1 MNDIL
6 IISYAYPIC
15 AMLSLLVLAL
25 HFFSKRQIPVQ
36 RNQMFTAA
44 ILFACADVILEVFSA
59 MVVNNSASVPPVLGY
74 IVLTIFY
81 LLRLSFPLLM
91 IFHSIS
97 VTRSLKRRNLMSI
110 VLMSIPTAVVG
121 AIILLSP
128 LTHHFIY
135 YKNDNYYKGE
145 YFPILSVLTILSA
158 LFSVI
163 YGLAKKSAFQE
174 KGFRVVAGISLL
186 AFGSVMAEASWP
198 RLNVSSIAIATSML
212 LAYLSLKKP
221 ESMIDHTTG
230 LLNLD
235 ALMTYMDE
243 LINREARYYVLV
255 MKVENIRRIN
265 SIFGYTIGSLTL
277 KNVAD
282 FLSTF
287 SPDMKERARLR
298 KNLKVYEGTN
308 GADPKAKEKSEKTV
322 GDARRLERTL
332 PPAWAFRL
340 MSNQFAVVSTSEETH
355 EKILGLLHERFENPW
370 HIRGLE
376 LNLLL
381 TVAEMPE
388 TSSFAEGADLYK
400 AVEIVLPAVPKGD
413 TVTVSE
419 RELAKIERHLMLE
432 SSLEK
437 ALAEDTLDVR
447 FQPILS
453 TATGRY
459 TKVEALARF
468 THDEWGD
475 VPASEFIPIAEKR
488 GLVAQID
495 EFVLRRACEF
505 IKSATDVEIEYVGI
519 NISVTE
525 LASSSFPKKVS
536 AILDEY
542 GIPYRKIVFEITENA
557 LMTSII
563 LMIEN
568 LQELA
573 SMGFRFAV
581 DNLALGKGDI
591 VKLSMLPFSIVKLDR
606 SVLEEVET
614 SARSRIL
621 FENTIDVLKKI
632 EIESVVVGCETT
644 VQSQWISE
652 CSPDGIQGFYYARPM
667 DKNGCLAFIQRNNAQ
682 TPKKPGRDNIIIVTE

>member
-186 AFGSVMAEASWP
+186 ALGSVMAEASWP

-287 SPDMKERARLR
+287 SPDMKERTRLR

-355 EKILGLLHERFENPW
+355 EKILELLRERFENPW

-388 TSSFAEGADLYK
+388 TSSFAEGSDLYK

-432 SSLEK
+432 TSLEK

>member
-186 AFGSVMAEASWP
+186 ALGSVMAEASWP

-355 EKILGLLHERFENPW
+355 EKILELLRERFENPW

-388 TSSFAEGADLYK
+388 TSSFAEGSDLYK

-432 SSLEK
+432 TSLEK

-581 DNLALGKGDI
+581 DNLGLGKGDI

>member
-59 MVVNNSASVPPVLGY
+59 MVVNNSTSVPPVLGY

-186 AFGSVMAEASWP
+186 ALGSVMAEASWP

-355 EKILGLLHERFENPW
+355 EKILELLRERFENPW

-388 TSSFAEGADLYK
+388 TSSFAEGSDLYK

-432 SSLEK
+432 TSLEK

>member
-174 KGFRVVAGISLL
+174 KGFRVVAGISLFAL
-186 AFGSVMAEASWP
+186 GSVMAEASWP

-287 SPDMKERARLR
+287 SPDMKERTRLR

-355 EKILGLLHERFENPW
+355 EKILELLRERFENPW

-388 TSSFAEGADLYK
+388 TSSFAEGSDLYK

-432 SSLEK
+432 TSLEK

-495 EFVLRRACEF
+495 EFVLRRACEY

>member
-1 MNDIL
+1 
-6 IISYAYPIC
+6 
-15 AMLSLLVLAL
+15 
-25 HFFSKRQIPVQ
+25 
-36 RNQMFTAA
+36 
-44 ILFACADVILEVFSA
+44 
-59 MVVNNSASVPPVLGY
+59 
-74 IVLTIFY
+74 IFY

-174 KGFRVVAGISLL
+174 KGFRVVAGISLFAL
-186 AFGSVMAEASWP
+186 GSVMAEASWP

-287 SPDMKERARLR
+287 SPDMKERTRLR

-355 EKILGLLHERFENPW
+355 EKILELLRERFENPW

-388 TSSFAEGADLYK
+388 TSSFAEGSDLYK

-432 SSLEK
+432 TSLEK

>member
-186 AFGSVMAEASWP
+186 ALGSVMAEASWP

-287 SPDMKERARLR
+287 SPDMKERTRLR

-355 EKILGLLHERFENPW
+355 EKILELLRERFENPW

-388 TSSFAEGADLYK
+388 TSSFAEGSDLYK

-432 SSLEK
+432 TSLEK

-568 LQELA
+568 LQKLA

>member
-15 AMLSLLVLAL
+15 AMLSLLVLTL

-36 RNQMFTAA
+36 RNRMFTAA
-44 ILFACADVILEVFSA
+44 ILLACADVVLEVFA
-59 MVVNNSASVPPVLGY
+59 ALVVNNSSSVPPVLGQV
-74 IVLTIFY
+74 VLILFY
-81 LLRLSFPLLM
+81 LMRLSFPLLM

-97 VTRSLKRRNLMSI
+97 VTQSLKRRNLMSI
-110 VLMSIPTAVVG
+110 VLMSIPTAIVG
-121 AIILLSP
+121 LIILLTP
-128 LTHHFIY
+128 VTEHFIY
-135 YKNDNYYKGE
+135 IKNDTYYKGE
-145 YFPILSVLTILSA
+145 YFPLLAVLTILSA

-163 YGLAKKSAFQE
+163 YALVKKSAFQE
-174 KGFRVVAGISLL
+174 RGFRVVAGISLL
-186 AFGSVMAEASWP
+186 ALGSVMAEAAWP

-235 ALMTYMDE
+235 ALMTYTDE
-243 LINREARYYVLV
+243 LINREARYYVIV

-265 SIFGYTIGSLTL
+265 SIFGYTVGSLTL

-287 SPDMKERARLR
+287 SPDMKERSRLR
-298 KNLKVYEGTN
+298 KNLKVYEGAN
-308 GADPKAKEKSEKTV
+308 ASDPKAKEKSEKTV

-355 EKILGLLHERFENPW
+355 EKILDLLHERFENPS

-400 AVEIVLPAVPKGD
+400 VVEIVLPAVPKGD

-419 RELAKIERHLMLE
+419 RELSKIERHLMLE
-432 SSLEK
+432 TSLEK
-437 ALAEDTLDVR
+437 ALAEETLDVR

-459 TKVEALARF
+459 SKVEALARF
-468 THDEWGD
+468 THDDWGD

-495 EFVLRRACEF
+495 EFVLRRACDF
-505 IKSATDVEIEYVGI
+505 LKSAKDVEIDYVSV
-519 NISVTE
+519 NVSVTE
-525 LASSSFPKKVS
+525 LASPSFPKKVR

-568 LQELA
+568 LQELS
-573 SMGFRFAV
+573 SMGFQFAV
-581 DNLALGKGDI
+581 DNVGLGKGDI
-591 VKLSMLPFSIVKLDR
+591 AKLAMLPFSIVKLDR

-632 EIESVVVGCETT
+632 EIQSVVVGCETT

-682 TPKKPGRDNIIIVTE
+682 TPKKPGRDNFIIVTE

>member
-174 KGFRVVAGISLL
+174 KGFRVVAGISLFAL
-186 AFGSVMAEASWP
+186 GSVMAEASWP

-355 EKILGLLHERFENPW
+355 EKILELLRERFENPW

-388 TSSFAEGADLYK
+388 TSSFAEGSDLYK

-432 SSLEK
+432 TSLEK

-581 DNLALGKGDI
+581 DNLGLGKGDI

>member
-186 AFGSVMAEASWP
+186 ALGSVMAEASWP

-355 EKILGLLHERFENPW
+355 EKILELLRERFENPW

-388 TSSFAEGADLYK
+388 TSSFAEGSDLYK

-432 SSLEK
+432 TSLEK

>member
-15 AMLSLLVLAL
+15 AMLSLLVLTL

-44 ILFACADVILEVFSA
+44 ILFACTDVILEVFSA
-59 MVVNNSASVPPVLGY
+59 LVVNNSASVPPVLGY
-74 IVLTIFY
+74 VVLTIFY
-81 LLRLSFPLLM
+81 LMRLSFPLLM

-97 VTRSLKRRNLMSI
+97 VTQSLKRRNLMSI
-110 VLMSIPTAVVG
+110 VLMSIPTLIVG
-121 AIILLSP
+121 AIILLTP

-135 YKNDNYYKGE
+135 FENDTYYKGE
-145 YFPILSVLTILSA
+145 YFPLLAVLTILSA
-158 LFSVI
+158 LFSVL
-163 YGLAKKSAFQE
+163 YALAKKSAFQE
-174 KGFRVVAGISLL
+174 RGFRVVAGISLL
-186 AFGSVMAEASWP
+186 ALGSVMAEAAWP

-243 LINREARYYVLV
+243 LINREARYFVIV

-265 SIFGYTIGSLTL
+265 SIFGYTVGSLTL

-287 SPDMKERARLR
+287 SPDVKERSRLR
-298 KNLKVYEGTN
+298 KNLKVYEGAN
-308 GADPKAKEKSEKTV
+308 GSDPKAKEKSEKTV

-370 HIRGLE
+370 YIRGLE

-413 TVTVSE
+413 TVTVSD

-432 SSLEK
+432 TSLEK
-437 ALAEDTLDVR
+437 ALAEETLDVR

-459 TKVEALARF
+459 SKVEALARF

-495 EFVLRRACEF
+495 EFVLRKACDF
-505 IKSATDVEIEYVGI
+505 IKSATDVEIEYVGV
-519 NISVTE
+519 NISITE
-525 LASSSFPKKVS
+525 MASSAFPKKVRS
-536 AILDEY
+536 ILDEY

-557 LMTSII
+557 LMTSLI

-568 LQELA
+568 LQEL
-573 SMGFRFAV
+573 SSVGFQFAV
-581 DNLALGKGDI
+581 DNLSLGKGDI
-591 VKLSMLPFSIVKLDR
+591 AKLAMLPFSIVKLDR

-632 EIESVVVGCETT
+632 EIQSVVVGCETT

-682 TPKKPGRDNIIIVTE
+682 TPKKPGRDNFIIVTE

>member
-1 MNDIL
+1 MPAAKFG
-6 IISYAYPIC
+6 ISG
-15 AMLSLLVLAL
+15 
-25 HFFSKRQIPVQ
+25 
-36 RNQMFTAA
+36 
-44 ILFACADVILEVFSA
+44 
-59 MVVNNSASVPPVLGY
+59 NSAAGVRADPEG
-74 IVLTIFY
+74 
-81 LLRLSFPLLM
+81 
-91 IFHSIS
+91 
-97 VTRSLKRRNLMSI
+97 KDRRKTQAKEERIME
-110 VLMSIPTAVVG
+110 IPRHV
-121 AIILLSP
+121 AIILDGNGRWAKSRNMPRNYGHVKGAANVEVICRAADELGIKY
-128 LTHHFIY
+128 LTVY
-135 YKNDNYYKGE
+135 
-145 YFPILSVLTILSA
+145 
-158 LFSVI
+158 LFSTENWRRSQDEV
-163 YGLAKKSAFQE
+163 K
-174 KGFRVVAGISLL
+174 
-186 AFGSVMAEASWP
+186 
-198 RLNVSSIAIATSML
+198 
-212 LAYLSLKKP
+212 
-221 ESMIDHTTG
+221 
-230 LLNLD
+230 
-235 ALMTYMDE
+235 ALMKLFHSYTRTAIRQARENNMRCRILGKQEE
-243 LINREARYYVLV
+243 LDD
-255 MKVENIRRIN
+255 
-265 SIFGYTIGSLTL
+265 T
-277 KNVAD
+277 
-282 FLSTF
+282 
-287 SPDMKERARLR
+287 LR
-298 KNLKVYEGTN
+298 KNLKVYEGAN
-308 GADPKAKEKSEKTV
+308 GSDPKAKEKSEKTV

-370 HIRGLE
+370 YIRGLE

-413 TVTVSE
+413 TVTVSD

-432 SSLEK
+432 TSLEK
-437 ALAEDTLDVR
+437 ALAEETLDVR

-459 TKVEALARF
+459 SKVEALARF

-495 EFVLRRACEF
+495 EFVLRKACDF
-505 IKSATDVEIEYVGI
+505 IKSATDVEIEYVGV
-519 NISVTE
+519 NISITE
-525 LASSSFPKKVS
+525 MASSAFPKKVRS
-536 AILDEY
+536 ILDEY

-557 LMTSII
+557 LMTSLI

-568 LQELA
+568 LQEL
-573 SMGFRFAV
+573 SSVGFQFAV
-581 DNLALGKGDI
+581 DNLSLGKGDI
-591 VKLSMLPFSIVKLDR
+591 AKLAMLPFSIVKLDR

-632 EIESVVVGCETT
+632 EIQSVVVGCETT

-682 TPKKPGRDNIIIVTE
+682 TPKKPGRDNFIIVTE

>member
-59 MVVNNSASVPPVLGY
+59 MIVNNSASVPPVLGY

-186 AFGSVMAEASWP
+186 ALGSVMAEASWP

-287 SPDMKERARLR
+287 SPDMKERTRLR

-355 EKILGLLHERFENPW
+355 EKILELLHERFENPW

-388 TSSFAEGADLYK
+388 TSSFAEGSDLYK

-432 SSLEK
+432 TSLEK

-581 DNLALGKGDI
+581 DNLGLGKGDI

>member
-174 KGFRVVAGISLL
+174 KGFRVVAGISLFAL
-186 AFGSVMAEASWP
+186 GSVMAEASWP

-287 SPDMKERARLR
+287 SPDMQERTRLR

-355 EKILGLLHERFENPW
+355 EKILELLRERFENPW

-388 TSSFAEGADLYK
+388 TSSFAEGSDLYK

-432 SSLEK
+432 TSLEK

-495 EFVLRRACEF
+495 EFVLRRACEY

>member
-128 LTHHFIY
+128 LTHRFIY

-186 AFGSVMAEASWP
+186 ALGSVMAEASWP

-355 EKILGLLHERFENPW
+355 EKILELLRERFENPW

-388 TSSFAEGADLYK
+388 TSSFAEGSDLYK

-432 SSLEK
+432 TSLEK

>member
-97 VTRSLKRRNLMSI
+97 VTRSLKRRNLISI

-174 KGFRVVAGISLL
+174 KGFRVVAGISLFAL
-186 AFGSVMAEASWP
+186 GSVMAEASWP

-355 EKILGLLHERFENPW
+355 EKILELLRERFENPW

-388 TSSFAEGADLYK
+388 TSSFAEGSDLYK

-432 SSLEK
+432 TSLEK

-495 EFVLRRACEF
+495 EFVLRRTCEF

>member
-174 KGFRVVAGISLL
+174 KGFRVVAGISLFAL
-186 AFGSVMAEASWP
+186 GSVMAEASWP

-355 EKILGLLHERFENPW
+355 EKILELLRERFENPW

-388 TSSFAEGADLYK
+388 TSSFAEGSDLYK

-432 SSLEK
+432 TSLEK

>member
-174 KGFRVVAGISLL
+174 KGFRVVAGISLFAL
-186 AFGSVMAEASWP
+186 GSVMAEASWP

-287 SPDMKERARLR
+287 SPDMKERTRLR

-355 EKILGLLHERFENPW
+355 EKILELLRERFENPW

-388 TSSFAEGADLYK
+388 TSSFAEGSDLYK

-432 SSLEK
+432 TSLEK

>member
-174 KGFRVVAGISLL
+174 KGFRVVAGISLFAL
-186 AFGSVMAEASWP
+186 GSVMAEASWP

-287 SPDMKERARLR
+287 SPDMKERTRLR

-355 EKILGLLHERFENPW
+355 EKILELLRERFENPW

-388 TSSFAEGADLYK
+388 TSSFAEGSDLYK

-413 TVTVSE
+413 TVTVSD

-432 SSLEK
+432 TSLEK
-437 ALAEDTLDVR
+437 ALAEETLDVR

-459 TKVEALARF
+459 SKVEALARF

-495 EFVLRRACEF
+495 EFVLRKACDF
-505 IKSATDVEIEYVGI
+505 IKSATDVEIEYVGV
-519 NISVTE
+519 NISITE
-525 LASSSFPKKVS
+525 MASSAFPKKVRS
-536 AILDEY
+536 ILDEY

-568 LQELA
+568 LQEL
-573 SMGFRFAV
+573 SSVGFRFAV
-581 DNLALGKGDI
+581 DNLGLGKGDI
-591 VKLSMLPFSIVKLDR
+591 AKLAMLPFSIVKLDR

-682 TPKKPGRDNIIIVTE
+682 TPKKPGRDNFIIVTE

>member
-174 KGFRVVAGISLL
+174 KGFRVVAGISLFAL
-186 AFGSVMAEASWP
+186 GSVMAEASWP

-287 SPDMKERARLR
+287 SPDMKERTRLR

-355 EKILGLLHERFENPW
+355 EKILELLRERFENPW

-388 TSSFAEGADLYK
+388 TSSFAEGSDLYK

-432 SSLEK
+432 TSLEK

-568 LQELA
+568 LQEL
-573 SMGFRFAV
+573 SSVGFRFAV

>member
-174 KGFRVVAGISLL
+174 KGFRVVAGISLFAL
-186 AFGSVMAEASWP
+186 GSVMAEASWP

-355 EKILGLLHERFENPW
+355 EKILELLRERFENPW

-388 TSSFAEGADLYK
+388 TSSFAEGSDLYK

-432 SSLEK
+432 TSLEK

-682 TPKKPGRDNIIIVTE
+682 TPQKPGRDNIIIVTE

>member
-1 MNDIL
+1 MNDML

-15 AMLSLLVLAL
+15 AMLPLLVLTL
-25 HFFSKRQIPVQ
+25 HFFSKRQLPVQ

-44 ILFACADVILEVFSA
+44 ILFSCADVIAEVFSA
-59 MVVNNSASVPPVLGY
+59 LVVNNSATVPPVLGY
-74 IVLTIFY
+74 IVLTAFF
-81 LLRLSFPLLM
+81 LLRLTFPLLM

-97 VTRSLKRRNLMSI
+97 VTQSLKRRNLMSI
-110 VLMSIPTAVVG
+110 VLMSVPTAIVG

-135 YKNDNYYKGE
+135 FENDIWYKGD
-145 YFPILSVLTILSA
+145 YFLFLSFLTILSA
-158 LFSVI
+158 LFSVV
-163 YGLAKKSAFQE
+163 YAVAKKSAFQE
-174 KGFRVVAGISLL
+174 KGFRVVAGISIL
-186 AFGSVMAEASWP
+186 AIGSVMVETAWSRA
-198 RLNVSSIAIATSML
+198 NVSSIAIATCML

-221 ESMIDHTTG
+221 ESMIDHTTD

-235 ALMTYMDE
+235 ALMTYTDE
-243 LINREARYYVLV
+243 LINREARYYVIV

-287 SPDMKERARLR
+287 SPDVKERSRLR
-298 KNLKVYEGTN
+298 RNLKVYEGASASN
-308 GADPKAKEKSEKTV
+308 AKSKEKTEKKA

-355 EKILGLLHERFENPW
+355 EQILDLLHQRFENPW
-370 HIRGLE
+370 YIRGLE
-376 LNLLL
+376 LNLML

-388 TSSFAEGADLYK
+388 TSSFAEGSDLYK
-400 AVEIVLPAVPKGD
+400 VVEIVLPSVPKGD

-419 RELAKIERHLMLE
+419 RELGKIERHLMLE

-437 ALAEDTLDVR
+437 ALAEETLDVR
-447 FQPILS
+447 FQPVLS

-459 TKVEALARF
+459 TTVEALARF

-488 GLVAQID
+488 GLIAQID
-495 EFVLRRACEF
+495 EFVLRKSCELL
-505 IKSATDVEIEYVGI
+505 KSASDVELEYVSV
-519 NISVTE
+519 NLSVTE
-525 LASSSFPKKVS
+525 LANSTFPKKVRE
-536 AILDEY
+536 ILDEY

-557 LMTSII
+557 LMTSIL

-573 SMGFRFAV
+573 SLGFGFAV
-581 DNLALGKGDI
+581 DNLELGKGDI
-591 VKLSMLPFSIVKLDR
+591 AKLAVLPFTVVKLDR

-621 FENTIDVLKKI
+621 FENTIDVLKKM
-632 EIESVVVGCETT
+632 EIRSVIVGCETT

-652 CSPDGIQGFYYARPM
+652 CSPDGVQGFYYARPM

-682 TPKKPGRDNIIIVTE
+682 TPKKPGRDNFIIVTE

>member
-186 AFGSVMAEASWP
+186 ALGSVMAEASWP

-287 SPDMKERARLR
+287 SPDMKERTRLR

-355 EKILGLLHERFENPW
+355 EKILELLRERFENPW

-388 TSSFAEGADLYK
+388 TSSFAEGSDLYK

-432 SSLEK
+432 TSLEK

-563 LMIEN
+563 QMIEN

>member
-135 YKNDNYYKGE
+135 YKNDNYYKGD

-174 KGFRVVAGISLL
+174 KGFRVVAGISLFAL
-186 AFGSVMAEASWP
+186 GSVMAEASWP

-355 EKILGLLHERFENPW
+355 EKILELLRERFENPW

-388 TSSFAEGADLYK
+388 TSSFAEGSDLYK

-432 SSLEK
+432 TSLEK

-495 EFVLRRACEF
+495 EFVLRKACDF
-505 IKSATDVEIEYVGI
+505 IKSATDVEIEYVGV
-519 NISVTE
+519 NVSVTE
-525 LASSSFPKKVS
+525 LASSSFPKKVR

-568 LQELA
+568 LQEL
-573 SMGFRFAV
+573 SSVGFRFAV
-581 DNLALGKGDI
+581 DNLGLGKGDI
-591 VKLSMLPFSIVKLDR
+591 AKLAMLPFSIVKLDR

-682 TPKKPGRDNIIIVTE
+682 TPKKPGRDNFIIVTE